1 MPHGIDN
8 GIGADNGIDIPTGR
22 QLAQIRSEAQDK
34 GDLGL
39 VAESSRCT
47 QRTVVP
53 PAPLSASGVLG
64 KLREMA
70 AMSGNA
76 GSLGTMWVEL
86 VTFLL
91 CQRCCVFCSLLA
103 RRLTSSRDCL
113 LPAGT
118 QRHDASSGEDKKG
131 PLGCCGI
138 SSY

>member
-1 MPHGIDN
+1 MALTTWV
-8 GIGADNGIDIPTGR
+8 GADDGADIPTGR

-76 GSLGTMWVEL
+76 VSLGTTRVAL

-91 CQRCCVFCSLLA
+91 CQRCCAFLQSASKKIDIIKGLFVACRHSEA
-103 RRLTSSRDCL
+103 RYLVR
-113 LPAGT
+113 
-118 QRHDASSGEDKKG
+118 
-131 PLGCCGI
+131 
-138 SSY
+138 

>member
-1 MPHGIDN
+1 MGMPNGVDN
-8 GIGADNGIDIPTGR
+8 GIGADDGTDIPTGR

-76 GSLGTMWVEL
+76 VSLGTARVAF

-91 CQRCCVFCSLLA
+91 CRRCCVFCSLLA
-103 RRLTSSRDCL
+103 RRLTSSRGCL

-118 QRHDASSGEDKKG
+118 RRRDTSSGEDKKG
-131 PLGCCGI
+131 PLECCGI
-138 SSY
+138 T